1 MLKLYGS
8 TTSPFVRR
16 LRLWLA
22 NVEHEFINM
31 QIFSGPDRELLA
43 SMNPTLKIPM
53 IEDDGKVIY
62 DSRVIFRYLSDKFSE
77 QPLSWQ
83 QENLLTLI
91 DSANDSLV
99 QSLILKR
106 SEIEQDNSKLIFRL
120 QNERVQTILE
130 HLNRLVEEGEF
141 SNWHYPEICL
151 YCLVDWIEFRELH
164 DLSAMPALLEFQA
177 RHNDRIEVTTTNPRN
192 PD

>member
-62 DSRVIFRYLSDKFSE
+62 DSRVIFRYLSDKFDE
-77 QPLSWQ
+77 APLSWQ

-99 QSLILKR
+99 QSLILQR
-106 SEIEQDNSKLIFRL
+106 SEIEEDNNKLVFRL
-120 QNERVQTILE
+120 QNERIQSILA

-141 SNWHYPEICL
+141 SSWHYPEICL

-177 RHNDRIEVTTTNPRN
+177 RHNDRIEVTSTNPRN
-192 PD
+192 PE

>member
-77 QPLSWQ
+77 KALSWQ

-106 SEIEQDNSKLIFRL
+106 SDIEEDNSKLIFRL

>member
-77 QPLSWQ
+77 KALS
-83 QENLLTLI
+83 
-91 DSANDSLV
+91 
-99 QSLILKR
+99 
-106 SEIEQDNSKLIFRL
+106 
-120 QNERVQTILE
+120 
-130 HLNRLVEEGEF
+130 
-141 SNWHYPEICL
+141 
-151 YCLVDWIEFRELH
+151 
-164 DLSAMPALLEFQA
+164 
-177 RHNDRIEVTTTNPRN
+177 
-192 PD
+192 